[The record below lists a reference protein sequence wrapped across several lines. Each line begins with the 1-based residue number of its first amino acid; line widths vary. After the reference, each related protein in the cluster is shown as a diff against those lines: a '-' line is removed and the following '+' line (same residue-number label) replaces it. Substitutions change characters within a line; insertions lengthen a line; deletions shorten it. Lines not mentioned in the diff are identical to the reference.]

1 MSLANGFNRM
11 EGETVA
17 SLRRCAANVMTA
29 LSVLARPRAGPA
41 AALRCVLAA
50 DAGDC
55 GRRRHCRLSVSGL
68 GARCC
73 GQPWRRPSAALDHLR
88 VRRHYRFRQVG
99 MVPLAARFAVS
110 GACRTAAG
118 VDPVLATRAGS
129 RHGAGRISVHRNRGA
144 EPVRDHRQAHD
155 RPRTA
160 ECRRQPRSVSFQSIQ
175 VGGGLCRHAVG
186 TRHDGFRRACRL
198 RDALAARTHGP
209 ADLCRC

>member
-11 EGETVA
+11 EGEA
-17 SLRRCAANVMTA
+17 RSLRRCAANVMTA
-29 LSVLARPRAGPA
+29 LECAGASGARPA

-55 GRRRHCRLSVSGL
+55 CCHRHCRLSVSGL
-68 GARCC
+68 DARRC
-73 GQPWRRPSAALDHLR
+73 GEPWRRPPAALDHR
-88 VRRHYRFRQVG
+88 PVRRHYRFRQVG
-99 MVPLAARFAVS
+99 MVPLAARSVVS
-110 GACRTAAG
+110 RACRLAADVG
-118 VDPVLATRAGS
+118 PVLPTRAGG
-129 RHGAGRISVHRNRGA
+129 RHGAGRISVHRNRRA

-160 ECRRQPRSVSFQSIQ
+160 ECRRQSRSVSLQSVQ

-198 RDALAARTHGP
+198 RDALAARPHGP